1 MSFLWMLNRSTNGG
15 EYVKIPRIFF
25 VMVVFVFFT
34 VIGCSNSSNTGKI
47 EVHETGNPVA
57 KEILTLDPEA
67 DIFQFDDVIYETGI
81 DWVEELTLTK
91 GEQVGEIKTRNDTD
105 TNFENEMSNKL
116 PVGAKIFSTIEKE
129 GPILIVEFEGEIL
142 KYLALLEG

>member
-1 MSFLWMLNRSTNGG
+1 
-15 EYVKIPRIFF
+15 
-25 VMVVFVFFT
+25 MVVFVFLT
-34 VIGCSNSSNTGKI
+34 VVGCSNSSNTGKI
-47 EVHETGNPVA
+47 EVHTTENPDA

-67 DIFQFDDVIYETGI
+67 DIFQFDGVIYQTGI
-81 DWVEELTLTK
+81 DWVDELTLTK
-91 GEQVGEIKTRNDTD
+91 GEQVGEIKKTRNDTD

-129 GPILIVEFEGEIL
+129 GPILLVESEGEIL